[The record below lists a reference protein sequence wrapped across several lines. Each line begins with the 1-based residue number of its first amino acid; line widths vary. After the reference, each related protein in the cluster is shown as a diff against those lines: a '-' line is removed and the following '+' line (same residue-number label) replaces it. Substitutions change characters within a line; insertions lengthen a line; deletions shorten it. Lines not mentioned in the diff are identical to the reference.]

1 MTYVLFWVAL
11 PTLTTLTSERPEV
24 LVIPVLALLLYRWLP
39 DPALYLAKLARVRR
53 LKARILSNPQDIN
66 SRRDLA
72 MLYLAQRRP
81 KKAIATLQPAFERGQ
96 GTGDARLLL
105 GKAYYQAGD
114 FERCVELLLAGAE
127 AQPKLAYGEP
137 LLVAAEALH
146 KLGRVDEA
154 IATFERY
161 LKINT
166 SSVEGFYR
174 MAAAMQAKAD
184 AEAAKRLL
192 QQAVRTYSE
201 LPGFL
206 RRRQLAWYLQARAR
220 LLVA

>member
-1 MTYVLFWVAL
+1 MVL
-11 PTLTTLTSERPEV
+11 PTLTTVVSERPE
-24 LVIPVLALLLYRWLP
+24 LLAIPILALLLYRWLP
-39 DPALYLAKLARVRR
+39 DPALYIAKFSRLRR
-53 LKARILSNPQDIN
+53 LKSRILQNPQDIN
-66 SRRDLA
+66 ARRDVA
-72 MLYLAQRRP
+72 MIYIAQRRP
-81 KKAIATLQPAFERGQ
+81 KKAIAALQPAFERGQ
-96 GTGDARLLL
+96 DTGDARLLL
-105 GKAYYQAGD
+105 GKAYYQCGD
-114 FERCVELLLAGAE
+114 YERCAELLLAGAE

-146 KLGRVDEA
+146 KLGRVDDA

-174 MAAAMQAKAD
+174 MAAAMKDKAD
-184 AEAAKRLL
+184 ADAAKRLL
-192 QQAVRTYSE
+192 QQAVRTYAE

-206 RRRQLAWYLQARAR
+206 RRRQLSWYLQARAR